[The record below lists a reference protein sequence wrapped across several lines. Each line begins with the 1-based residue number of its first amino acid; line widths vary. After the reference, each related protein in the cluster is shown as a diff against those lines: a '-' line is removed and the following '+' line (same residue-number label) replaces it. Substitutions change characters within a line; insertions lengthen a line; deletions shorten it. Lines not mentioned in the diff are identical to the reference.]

1 MLDPP
6 PPPPGGLE
14 GFTSVGEECLR
25 QKVVRLVA
33 CRGQTLTG
41 ALVES

>member
-14 GFTSVGEECLR
+14 GFTDAGEACLR
-25 QKVVRLVA
+25 QKVVRLVP
-33 CRGQTLTG
+33 CRGITLSG